1 MTNPLVRGPGD
12 LVTDR
17 DAAYLPSARVL
28 IVDDEPST
36 LDVLG
41 AFLQEA
47 GYRNV
52 IATRD
57 PREVLELMT
66 KVHPDVVLLDLV
78 MPGVSGFDI
87 IKAVRSDNKLEHI
100 PIIVLTSFADPEMKI
115 RALELGASDFLA
127 KPVDSIELALRLRNT
142 LTTKNYV
149 DRLKLAL
156 DNSGL
161 ALWDFDLAAD
171 KIYLSEQWQAMLGR
185 PPSASVITWKE
196 LENIVFPED
205 LPRLSAHLHEVR
217 QGAVLDYDLE
227 YRVRTH
233 SGGWIWIR
241 SIGRVVERDAAGL
254 AVRITGT
261 HSDITVRKR
270 AEIELAHQA
279 AHDALT
285 GLPNRTLFLDRLE
298 RAMIRSHRT
307 KKTMAVMYVD
317 IDRFKTINDTLGHD
331 TGDALLKALAIRLV
345 GCMRES
351 DTVARIGGD
360 EFTLIVEEL
369 TRPETA
375 ADVATKILETMRS
388 EFLLGERSVAISV
401 SVGIAFYDGLHTVSA
416 DAVIRNA
423 DQALYTAK
431 RNGRNQYSM
440 AA

>member
-1 MTNPLVRGPGD
+1 
-12 LVTDR
+12 
-17 DAAYLPSARVL
+17 
-28 IVDDEPST
+28 
-36 LDVLG
+36 
-41 AFLQEA
+41 
-47 GYRNV
+47 
-52 IATRD
+52 
-57 PREVLELMT
+57 
-66 KVHPDVVLLDLV
+66 
-78 MPGVSGFDI
+78 
-87 IKAVRSDNKLEHI
+87 
-100 PIIVLTSFADPEMKI
+100 MKI
-115 RALELGASDFLA
+115 KALELGASDFLA

-142 LTTKNYV
+142 LATKTHV

-161 ALWDFDLAAD
+161 ALWDFDLPAD
-171 KIYLSEQWQAMLGR
+171 KIYLSEQWHAMLGR
-185 PPSASVITWKE
+185 PPSASVVTLKE
-196 LENIVFPED
+196 LKNIVFPDD

-217 QGAVLDYDLE
+217 QGAALDYDLE
-227 YRVRTH
+227 YRVRAC
-233 SGGWIWIR
+233 SGDWLWIR
-241 SIGRVVERDAAGL
+241 SIGKVVERDAAGL

-261 HSDITVRKR
+261 HSDITIRKR
-270 AEIELAHQA
+270 AEIELARQA

-285 GLPNRTLFLDRLE
+285 GLPNRTLFFDRLE

-307 KKTMAVMYVD
+307 KKMMAVMYVD
-317 IDRFKTINDTLGHD
+317 IDRFKNINDTLGHD
-331 TGDALLKALAIRLV
+331 TGDALLKAFAIRLV

-360 EFTLIVEEL
+360 EFTLIVEDL
-369 TRPETA
+369 LRRETA

-401 SVGIAFYDGLHTVSA
+401 SVGIAFHDGLHTVRA

>member
-1 MTNPLVRGPGD
+1 MTTMPLVPGA
-12 LVTDR
+12 R
-17 DAAYLPSARVL
+17 DVHHDVVYLPAARVL

-36 LDVLG
+36 LDILG

-52 IATRD
+52 IATSD
-57 PREVLELMT
+57 PRGVLELMT
-66 KVHPDVVLLDLV
+66 RVQPDVVLLDLV
-78 MPGVSGFDI
+78 MPDVGGFDI
-87 IKAVRSDNKLEHI
+87 IRAMRGDNRLEHI
-100 PIIVLTSFADPEMKI
+100 PIIVLTSHADAEMKI
-115 RALELGASDFLA
+115 KALELGASDFLA

-142 LTTKNYV
+142 LATKACL

-161 ALWDFDLAAD
+161 ALWDFDLPAD
-171 KIYLSEQWQAMLGR
+171 RLYLSEQWQTMLGGA
-185 PPSASVITWKE
+185 PTASVITWKE

-205 LPRLSAHLHEVR
+205 LPRLSAHLDDVR
-217 QGAVLDYDLE
+217 QGAVLDHDLE
-227 YRVRTH
+227 YRVRAH
-233 SGGWIWIR
+233 SGSWIWIR

-285 GLPNRTLFLDRLE
+285 GLPNRTLFFDRLE
-298 RAMIRSHRT
+298 RAMFRSHRT

-360 EFTLIVEEL
+360 EFTLIVEDL
-369 TRPETA
+369 ARRETA

-401 SVGIAFYDGLHTVSA
+401 SVGIAFYDGLHTGRA